1 MKRSLY
7 SIWTKFP
14 LTPTSVAARIT
25 VEMTNMV
32 AKIGQDSPLFR

>member
-7 SIWTKFP
+7 SIWTKFS
-14 LTPTSVAARIT
+14 LTPTSVAVRIT

-32 AKIGQDSPLFR
+32 SR